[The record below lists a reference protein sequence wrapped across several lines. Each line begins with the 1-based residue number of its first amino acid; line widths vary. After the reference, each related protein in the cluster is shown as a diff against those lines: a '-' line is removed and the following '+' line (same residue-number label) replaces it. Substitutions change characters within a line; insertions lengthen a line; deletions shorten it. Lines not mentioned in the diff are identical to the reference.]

1 MGNYVGAL
9 AGLCMIIDWNVVG
22 PQLCWWLV

>member
-9 AGLCMIIDWNVVG
+9 AGLCMTIDWHVVG
-22 PQLCWWLV
+22 PQVCGWLV